1 MTDNRNGKR
10 SAGGSAVLRGISKI
24 YLWFQ
29 RKLQGGLFGKILCG
43 YTKENE
49 ALSNSLLNSV
59 VGNRSKIGSFVRKFR
74 FLIAEQFEG
83 SRILKL
89 WQRFI
94 HFLAGCQLRFYGS
107 FFMTFGVYIG
117 LIYFFKRF
125 FFTSDG
131 IPSISYLI
139 TAAIMIICSVPLLFS
154 GRTLASALKWSKT
167 GNYIFST
174 VLGIPDEKMD
184 VQPSRYGEIYN
195 IAIFAGVVSGTL
207 SFFVHPFYMIG
218 AIGIFAAFALVI
230 TFPEIGV
237 LIALGLLPIL
247 SAHALGRSVL
257 MFVICIYSFGFFI
270 KLIRGKRVLNFEII
284 DLVILFF
291 GICLAFFGISPD
303 IESSVPETIK
313 LLIYLVGALVA
324 GNLMR
329 TKTWQKRSAYV
340 TLAVSVFISMILV
353 LQKICL
359 YTGINIPFISQ
370 DLIFFD
376 GGELLAGYLTI
387 SLMFAYAGAFI
398 GKGRKAKLAFLLT
411 AAIIISAIVFLRS
424 PFGMIGAFVASWV
437 FFFIITDKSL
447 SAAIF
452 TGTAIAGVTVV
463 SPKIL
468 PNALQ
473 SFLGIN
479 ADSIYSIVKVW
490 KGSLD
495 LIVSSLPAGA
505 GIGGFAELYPI
516 FAVTGFESVRGAG
529 SLWLN
534 LACEIGMLGLIAFA
548 AVLFVFMQ
556 NCFEYLSV
564 TGGRSVRGLV
574 SAGYAAIIGIFVQSL
589 FYNMFS
595 SGTFFYAFFC
605 IITILSAAIRTGRK
619 DIIKKNEFK
628 ANTETAASV
637 DL

>member
-1 MTDNRNGKR
+1 MIDNRNEKK

-29 RKLQGGLFGKILCG
+29 RKMQSGFLGKILCG

-49 ALSNSLLNSV
+49 ALSNSLLNSA
-59 VGNRSKIGSFVRKFR
+59 VGNRSKLGHFVRKFR

-94 HFLAGCQLRFYGS
+94 HFLVGCQLRFYGS
-107 FFMTFGVYIG
+107 YFMTFGVYIG

-131 IPSISYLI
+131 MPSISYLFV
-139 TAAIMIICSVPLLFS
+139 AAIMTVCSVPLLFS
-154 GRTLASALKWSKT
+154 GRTLASAVKCSKS
-167 GNYIFST
+167 GNYIFSSIF
-174 VLGIPDEKMD
+174 GIPDEKMN

-207 SFFVHPFYMIG
+207 SFFLHPLYMIG

-257 MFVICIYSFGFFI
+257 MFVICVYSVGFFV
-270 KLIRGKRVLNFEII
+270 KLIRGKRILNFEII

-291 GICLAFFGISPD
+291 GVCVGFFGISPN

-313 LLIYLVGALVA
+313 LLIYLIGALVA

-359 YTGINIPFISQ
+359 YIGIKIPFLGI
-370 DLIFFD
+370 DVTFFD

-398 GKGRKAKLAFLLT
+398 GKERKAKIAFLFT
-411 AAIIISAIVFLRS
+411 AAVIIFAIVIIKS

-437 FFFIITDKSL
+437 FFFTITNKSL

-452 TGTAIAGVTVV
+452 AGSVIAGVSVV
-463 SPKIL
+463 SHNFI
-468 PNALQ
+468 PNVLR
-473 SFLGIN
+473 SFLGIS
-479 ADSIYSIVKVW
+479 ADSIYSIAKVW
-490 KGSLD
+490 WGSVD
-495 LIVSSLPAGA
+495 LVVAYLPSGT
-505 GIGGFAELYPI
+505 GIGGFAELYPM
-516 FAVTGFESVRGAG
+516 FAVAGFESVSGSG

-534 LACEIGMLGLIAFA
+534 LACEIGIIGLISFA
-548 AVLFVFMQ
+548 AVIFVFIQ
-556 NCFEYLSV
+556 NCFEYLTA

-574 SAGYAAIIGIFVQSL
+574 AAGHAAIIGIFVQSL
-589 FYNMFS
+589 FYNMFL
-595 SGTFFYAFFC
+595 SGAFFYAFFC
-605 IITILSAAIRTGRK
+605 IITILSAAIRTGRQ
-619 DIIKKNEFK
+619 DIIKKNEFR
-628 ANTETAASV
+628 ANTEMAASV